1 VKIERDGKVYRIR
14 RGKMVEVPPE
24 WVGKTVGAQTI
35 NTKAQIL
42 RRIAGKSLDSVT
54 RSSGSN
60 VRGWLSL
67 TRRGTLSRI
76 RQSPSSVLHK
86 QKSGLGVRSSSRG
99 DAGDHGRA
107 GRMAIA
113 A

>member
-1 VKIERDGKVYRIR
+1 MASQAPG
-14 RGKMVEVPPE
+14 PPGRP
-24 WVGKTVGAQTI
+24 VH
-35 NTKAQIL
+35 
-42 RRIAGKSLDSVT
+42 D
-54 RSSGSN
+54 
-60 VRGWLSL
+60 
-67 TRRGTLSRI
+67 
-76 RQSPSSVLHK
+76 LHK